1 MPYTILIAEDDP
13 DIIDMLE
20 LYMNHEF
27 NIIRAEDGEA
37 ALKKLDENKV
47 DLALVDIMMPKIDGY
62 EFIRRARSKYNLP
75 VMILSAKSD
84 ATDRILGLNIGADA
98 YVTKPFNPFEVIA
111 YIKALLRRFY
121 ELGAN
126 RENIK
131 ESNSLTIGELSLDPE
146 NFILRKNG
154 QPILLTSSEF
164 KILSKLMHTP
174 GRVYTKAQLYESI
187 NRDYFE
193 SDDNVVMVHISN
205 IRSKIEDDPSNPVYI
220 KTIRG
225 LGYKFE
231 KKDI

>member
-126 RENIK
+126 KENVK
-131 ESNSLTIGELSLDPE
+131 ESNPLTIGELSLDPE

>member
-126 RENIK
+126 KENIK

-205 IRSKIEDDPSNPVYI
+205 IRAKIEDDPSNPVYI